1 MECHFSRLYLVILLE
16 LTSYHYSNSRCQI
29 LWWLL
34 SQRLINSMCQ
44 KVRVPSIPSPIRKSL
59 MKQSYYGREIE
70 MQGVFHNWLC
80 NCYLLYSFTEQD
92 LTGIMICCSIN
103 CTIHLFSFN
112 ATLSHSSPCRLLLK
126 MLSYF
131 DYLCFQNFFFFMFLL
146 FQERCVI
153 LLTKA

>member
-1 MECHFSRLYLVILLE
+1 MEMPFFQALPSDTVRTHFLPLFQFSLLDTLVA
-16 LTSYHYSNSRCQI
+16 
-29 LWWLL
+29 
-34 SQRLINSMCQ
+34 SQPKTNKLNCQ

-103 CTIHLFSFN
+103 CTIHLFLFN
-112 ATLSHSSPCRLLLK
+112 TTLSHSSPCRLLLK

-131 DYLCFQNFFFFMFLL
+131 DYLCFQNFFFFFLC
-146 FQERCVI
+146 FYCFRKGV
-153 LLTKA
+153 